1 MAFSNHFTDFNDF
14 VRLFHDKMLRNSDF
28 FEETFIQMFNNNLKQ
43 SEMRLFTFQSL
54 FNH

>member
-14 VRLFHDKMLRNSDF
+14 VRLSYDKMLRNSDF